1 MKLIDNK
8 GSVFKISLLVLS
20 IIAVAGCSSSGSSSK
35 PIDQSDSD
43 PEQADGGGSGSGDSS
58 GDSGSDGGGTGS
70 DSGDAGPGDG
80 GANSGQDFT
89 YKTINPVE
97 AIPVGEVFHLDS
109 VSINATPSS
118 SGIAIN
124 QQPVLDHAAM
134 IEVLP
139 NDSGGQSRIRLNA
152 PIAGVENRDF
162 TEDDLPYDFFNGEE
176 NDVKLRSM
184 EGNSQQF
191 LDGSLNYAVFGE
203 WLIRNSGGDSD
214 ASFFASGYDTHS
226 MDMPTTGSAEY
237 SGATS
242 GTVIIDNGLAR
253 DLVGQANLSVN
264 FADKTLNGSLTN
276 MNAIER
282 DTDAADLPW
291 NDINLAGGL
300 DDSGNR
306 FAGITEVISSPGNA
320 ASLSTESEGE
330 LRGRFYGPEAAEAAG
345 VWSVKDPNG
354 SAAYGSFGVKK
365 N

>member
-1 MKLIDNK
+1 MQRIDKN
-8 GSVFKISLLVLS
+8 GSVLKLSLLALA
-20 IIAVAGCSSSGSSSK
+20 IVAMTGCSSNDSSSQ
-35 PIDQSDSD
+35 PLN
-43 PEQADGGGSGSGDSS
+43 PGEGTGGGGGGTDGGG
-58 GDSGSDGGGTGS
+58 SGSDGGGTDGGGS
-70 DSGDAGPGDG
+70 DGGDAGQGDG
-80 GANSGQDFT
+80 GQDFT

-97 AIPVGEVFHLDS
+97 AIPVGEEFHLDS

-139 NDSGGQSRIRLNA
+139 NDSDGRSRVRLNA
-152 PIAGVENRDF
+152 PIAGIEDRDF
-162 TEDDLPYDFFNGEE
+162 TEGDLPYDFFNGED

-184 EGNSQQF
+184 EDNSQQF

-214 ASFFASGYDTHS
+214 GSFFASGYDTHS

-282 DTDAADLPW
+282 DTDTADLPW

-320 ASLSTESEGE
+320 ASLSTDSEGE